1 VSTLGYTRR
10 MAKTDTEK
18 MAALY
23 RQGWSCGEI
32 AAEFGITRQAIHRRL
47 VRAGVVMRD
56 TAGHLRTLP

>member
-1 VSTLGYTRR
+1 